1 MLISRSLW
9 RKLLVTLVVAVGF
22 VLLYETTTLDSR
34 FALTKVTPADPG
46 TPSPGAR
53 LKFGATA
60 YCKGRTTASGV
71 NVRSGIAAAD
81 PDLLPVG
88 SVVQV
93 DAPGSRHDGVY
104 TIMDTGPKVKGR
116 RLDLYMWSCHEALD
130 FGFASV
136 DLSVLRLGWS
146 PQASEP
152 SLIDRLFRRREA
164 AKRAQAAEEAAA
176 ATAAAQVPPSTLP
189 DPGSEPEST
198 SESETSQI
206 PVGTPEP
213 EERGEAMLVEA
224 EATAESSASPSRPN
238 RSRSPAG
245 SASSPSR

>member
-9 RKLLVTLVVAVGF
+9 RKVLMTLVVAVGF

-88 SVVQV
+88 SVVKV

-104 TIMDTGPKVKGR
+104 TIMDTGPKVQGR

-130 FGFASV
+130 FGYASV

-152 SLIDRLFRRREA
+152 TLIGRLFRRREA

-176 ATAAAQVPPSTLP
+176 AAAQVPPSTLP
-189 DPGSEPEST
+189 DPEGEPEPPSD
-198 SESETSQI
+198 SEASQ
-206 PVGTPEP
+206 PPAATPEP
-213 EERGEAMLVEA
+213 EERGEAPLA
-224 EATAESSASPSRPN
+224 EAGVIPGSAAPPSRPK
-238 RSRSPAG
+238 RSRSPDSTG
-245 SASSPSR
+245 SSPSR